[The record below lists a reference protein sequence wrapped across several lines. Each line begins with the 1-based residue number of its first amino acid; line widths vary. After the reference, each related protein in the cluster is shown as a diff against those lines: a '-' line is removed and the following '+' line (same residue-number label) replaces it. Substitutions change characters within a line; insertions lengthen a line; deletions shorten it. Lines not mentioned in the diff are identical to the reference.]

1 MENEK
6 YYCVKESVLR
16 RLLRNEAKLTTIE
29 KNIYDTHSWY
39 LNEFIDVQIK
49 NFQEIKKENV
59 DGNN

>member
-6 YYCVKESVLR
+6 YYCIKESILK
-16 RLLRNEAKLTTIE
+16 RLLRNEAKLAIIE
-29 KNIYDTHSWY
+29 RNIHDTRSWY
-39 LNEFIDVQIK
+39 LNELIDAKIE